1 MPFLQKSYESL
12 DTLAEAIGQS
22 IRAPITIENR
32 HHQLL
37 AYSTHPDSTD
47 PARIATI
54 IGRRVPEAVIED
66 LWESGILRE
75 VIDQNEPVVI
85 PARLAVGLGE
95 RAAIVIKQNDE
106 VLGYIWSLARPTP
119 FSKQEL
125 TVLQEGASIAKK
137 LLMTIAMHE
146 RRINAELER
155 FLLDV
160 LVSPNLSDANRERL
174 NELAPIAVANRL
186 TIIECQQ
193 PITPQ
198 LAERLHYVLA
208 TQEAIEVVLHAIDGQ
223 QLLVWHYMKSELS
236 DEETELLS
244 WAERFEQL
252 LRDKFAESEPRLGIS
267 RRFFESDMLFEAA
280 EEAKRVTTLR
290 RKFPLE
296 LAKSHAFEQIGIYQ
310 LVPEL
315 ARRIGLRLETHPTV
329 ERLQN
334 YDGSHQT
341 ELVTTL
347 EWYFYFDGNVKRV
360 ASHLHIH
367 PNTVLYRIRRI
378 EELTNITHV
387 SLPERAMIYLAIKA
401 GQYRLED

>member
-12 DTLAEAIGQS
+12 DALAEAIGQA

-66 LWESGILRE
+66 LWESGILQE
-75 VIDQNEPVVI
+75 VIDCDEPVVI

-95 RAAIVIKQNDE
+95 RAAVVIKQQEE
-106 VLGYIWSLARPTP
+106 VLGYIWSLARTAP
-119 FSKQEL
+119 FSDEEL
-125 TVLQEGASIAKK
+125 TVLQEGANIARK

-146 RRINAELER
+146 RRIDAELER
-155 FLLDV
+155 FFLEV
-160 LVSPNLSDANRERL
+160 LATPNLSPSQHERL
-174 NELAPIAVANRL
+174 NELAPIAVASRI
-186 TIIECQQ
+186 TVIECSQ

-198 LAERLHYVLA
+198 LAERLFYVLA
-208 TQEAIEVVLHAIDGQ
+208 TQQAIEVVLHAIDNQ

-236 DEETELLS
+236 EEETALVQ
-244 WAERFEQL
+244 WADRFESQL
-252 LRDKFAESEPRLGIS
+252 QDKFNDVEPHLGIS
-267 RRFFESDMLFEAA
+267 RRFFEHDLLYPAM
-280 EEAKRVTTLR
+280 EEAKRVTALR
-290 RKFPLE
+290 RKFPYE
-296 LAKSHAFEQIGIYQ
+296 LATIRTFEQIGIYQ
-310 LVPEL
+310 LVPDL
-315 ARRIGLRLETHPTV
+315 ARRFGLRFETHPTI
-329 ERLQN
+329 ERLQV
-334 YDGSHQT
+334 YDATHHT

-360 ASHLHIH
+360 AAHLHVH

-378 EELTNITHV
+378 EELTNITQV
-387 SLPERAMIYLAIKA
+387 SLPERAAVYLAIKA
-401 GQYRLED
+401 GQYRQND

>member
-12 DTLAEAIGQS
+12 DTLAEAIGQA

-66 LWESGILRE
+66 LWESGILQE
-75 VIDQNEPVVI
+75 LIDRDEPVVI
-85 PARLAVGLGE
+85 PARMAIGLGE
-95 RAAIVIKQNDE
+95 RAAVVIKQQED
-106 VLGYIWSLARPTP
+106 VLGYIWSLARTTP
-119 FSKQEL
+119 FSEQEL
-125 TVLQEGASIAKK
+125 TVLKEGASIAKK

-146 RRINAELER
+146 RRIDAELER
-155 FLLDV
+155 FFLEV
-160 LVSPNLSDANRERL
+160 LASPYLASAHRERL
-174 NELAPIAVANRL
+174 NELAPIAVASRL
-186 TIIECQQ
+186 TIIDCLQ

-198 LAERLHYVLA
+198 FAERLFYALA

-236 DEETELLS
+236 EEEGALLQ
-244 WAERFEQL
+244 WAGRFETQL
-252 LRDKFAESEPRLGIS
+252 QDKFTDAEPRLGIS
-267 RRFFESDMLFEAA
+267 GRFFESDTLYAA
-280 EEAKRVTTLR
+280 TEEARRVTSLR
-290 RKFPLE
+290 RKFPFE
-296 LAKSHAFEQIGIYQ
+296 LASARAFEQIGIYQ
-310 LVPEL
+310 LVPDL
-315 ARRIGLRLETHPTV
+315 SRRIGLRLETHPTI
-329 ERLQN
+329 ERLQA
-334 YDGSHQT
+334 YDQVHRT

-360 ASHLHIH
+360 AAHLHIH

-378 EELTNITHV
+378 EELTSITQV
-387 SLPERAMIYLAIKA
+387 SLPERAAIYLAIKA
-401 GQYRLED
+401 GQYRQDD

>member
-12 DTLAEAIGQS
+12 DTLAEAIGQA

-66 LWESGILRE
+66 LWESGILQD
-75 VIDQNEPVVI
+75 VIDRDAPLVI

-95 RAAIVIKQNDE
+95 RAAVVIKQNED
-106 VLGYIWSLARPTP
+106 VLGYIWSLARTTP
-119 FSKQEL
+119 FSEQEL
-125 TVLQEGASIAKK
+125 TVLHEGATIAKK

-160 LVSPNLSDANRERL
+160 LATPLLTKAQVERL
-174 NELAPIAVANRL
+174 DELAPIAVASRVL
-186 TIIECQQ
+186 ILDCLQ

-198 LAERLHYVLA
+198 LAERLHYAIA
-208 TQEAIEVVLHAIDGQ
+208 TQEAIDVVLHAIDGH
-223 QLLVWHYMKSELS
+223 QLIIWFYMKAELP
-236 DEETELLS
+236 EEEVELLQ
-244 WAERFEQL
+244 WAERFEIL
-252 LRDKFAESEPRLGIS
+252 LRDKFPESDPHLGIS
-267 RRFFESDMLFEAA
+267 RRFFESGLLYDAFD
-280 EEAKRVTTLR
+280 EAKRVASLR
-290 RKFPLE
+290 RKFPYE
-296 LAKSHAFEQIGIYQ
+296 LKSAHAFEQIGIYQ
-310 LVPEL
+310 LVPGL
-315 ARRIGLRLETHPTV
+315 AHRIGLRLETHPTI
-329 ERLQN
+329 ERLHA
-334 YDGSHQT
+334 YDQSHQT

-360 ASHLHIH
+360 AAHLHIH
-367 PNTVLYRIRRI
+367 PNTVLYRMRRI
-378 EELTNITHV
+378 EELTNITQV
-387 SLPERAMIYLAIKA
+387 SLPERAMVYLAIKA

>member
-12 DTLAEAIGQS
+12 DTLAEAIGQA

-37 AYSTHPDSTD
+37 AYSIHPDSTD

-54 IGRRVPEAVIED
+54 IGRRVPETVIED
-66 LWESGILRE
+66 LWESGILQE
-75 VIDQNEPVVI
+75 VIEQDEPVVI

-95 RAAIVIKQNDE
+95 RAAIVIKQNED
-106 VLGYIWSLARPTP
+106 VLGYIWSLARTTP
-119 FSKQEL
+119 FSQEEL
-125 TVLQEGASIAKK
+125 TILQEGAAIAKK

-160 LVSPNLSDANRERL
+160 LASPNLTEPNRMRL

-198 LAERLHYVLA
+198 LAERLHYILA
-208 TQEAIEVVLHAIDGQ
+208 TQEAIEVVLHAIDGP

-236 DEETELLS
+236 EEESELLA

-252 LRDKFAESEPRLGIS
+252 LRDKFTDADPRLGIS
-267 RRFFESDMLFEAA
+267 RRFFESDMLYEAYA
-280 EEAKRVTTLR
+280 EAKRVTALR

-296 LAKSHAFEQIGIYQ
+296 LMNTRAFEQIGIYQ

-334 YDGSHQT
+334 YDLSHHT
-341 ELVTTL
+341 ELLTTL

-360 ASHLHIH
+360 AAHLHVH

-378 EELTNITHV
+378 EELTNITQV